1 MPNNKRFWSP
11 LRKWYKIHTELGI
24 DKIVWFKI
32 GLSASKIICVICLI
46 EIPFKIMKNA
56 LYFILKALLVLKIF
70 KFLSRRFGHVG
81 KMAWLER

>member
-32 GLSASKIICVICLI
+32 GLWASKIICVICLI

-56 LYFILKALLVLKIF
+56 FYFILKALLVLKIF
-70 KFLSRRFGHVG
+70 KFLSRLFGHVG